1 MRPAIN
7 RLMDKAE
14 SIIKDAK
21 EKGFI
26 FPVSVPL
33 PMLMGESVLEV
44 TEAIETGM
52 KARGYEFKRS
62 GARLL
67 GGTIITL
74 WFDVIEVKHEQIS

>member
-1 MRPAIN
+1 MHPAIN

-21 EKGFI
+21 KKGLI

-52 KARGYEFKRS
+52 KARGYEFRHNS
-62 GARLL
+62 AVLS
-67 GGTIITL
+67 GGTILTL
-74 WFDVIEVKHEQIS
+74 WFEAKEGKA